1 MTGTVTLILLF
12 HYAMRWF
19 ILTLQMPTYMTVYVY
34 IYVRRRIW
42 MELFKESLTDLIPSP
57 SNMYNTSSV
66 ATLPLAPLAYG
77 HPPRPAVELSTTDT
91 PICMQAQNTVMSVII
106 LLFNTELSH
115 PFSEQGPGVKL
126 STFWGNLKR
135 FTTF

>member
-1 MTGTVTLILLF
+1 
-12 HYAMRWF
+12 
-19 ILTLQMPTYMTVYVY
+19 
-34 IYVRRRIW
+34 

-115 PFSEQGPGVKL
+115 PFSEQGPGIKL
-126 STFWGNLKR
+126 STF
-135 FTTF
+135 

>member
-1 MTGTVTLILLF
+1 
-12 HYAMRWF
+12 
-19 ILTLQMPTYMTVYVY
+19 
-34 IYVRRRIW
+34 
-42 MELFKESLTDLIPSP
+42 MELFKDSLTDLIPSP

-115 PFSEQGPGVKL
+115 PFSKKGPGIKL
-126 STFWGNLKR
+126 STFWGNGKR

>member
-1 MTGTVTLILLF
+1 
-12 HYAMRWF
+12 
-19 ILTLQMPTYMTVYVY
+19 
-34 IYVRRRIW
+34 

-91 PICMQAQNTVMSVII
+91 PICMQAQNNPCL
-106 LLFNTELSH
+106 LLFYSSIQSCHILFQTGSRGQTINILGKWEKVHNFLN
-115 PFSEQGPGVKL
+115 K
-126 STFWGNLKR
+126 
-135 FTTF
+135 

>member
-1 MTGTVTLILLF
+1 
-12 HYAMRWF
+12 
-19 ILTLQMPTYMTVYVY
+19 
-34 IYVRRRIW
+34 

-91 PICMQAQNTVMSVII
+91 PICMQAQNNPCL
-106 LLFNTELSH
+106 LLFYSSIQSCHILFQNRV
-115 PFSEQGPGVKL
+115 QGSNYQHFGEMGKGSQL
-126 STFWGNLKR
+126 FK
-135 FTTF
+135 